1 ETHLQPASWR
11 EKHQEQAEVFNESN
25 LLVSE
30 RVVDMMVVSAKSV
43 VCLCFLFSVCH
54 VRGAYISP
62 KMNRTIL
69 NLLKHYNISKEEKY
83 NGQLVFSKESIP
95 EKLVMLKELPT
106 PLPHTTGSKGG
117 VGEGGAGED
126 VRTEL
131 NYILKM
137 VLKLKTSHYKE
148 QDNLLSSLNKLI
160 GIKKDNAT
168 VQSKALGE
176 LPWLYEEASDLKNE
190 IQSRRR
196 RRQAR

>member
-1 ETHLQPASWR
+1 
-11 EKHQEQAEVFNESN
+11 
-25 LLVSE
+25 
-30 RVVDMMVVSAKSV
+30 MMVVSAKSV

-54 VRGAYISP
+54 VRGAYIPP

-83 NGQLVFSKESIP
+83 NGQLVFSKEAIP
-95 EKLVMLKELPT
+95 EKLLEKRVFMRGVLETYETLISKMLKELPT
-106 PLPHTTGSKGG
+106 PLPDTKGG

-131 NYILKM
+131 NYILQK
-137 VLKLKTSHYKE
+137 VLELKKNQYKE
-148 QDNLLSSLNKLI
+148 HDNLLSSLKKLI
-160 GIKKDNAT
+160 SIKMDNAT

-176 LPWLYEEASDLKNE
+176 LPWLYEEASDLNNE

-196 RRQAR
+196 RRQARKVKTHQRG

>member
-1 ETHLQPASWR
+1 
-11 EKHQEQAEVFNESN
+11 
-25 LLVSE
+25 
-30 RVVDMMVVSAKSV
+30 MMVVSAKSV

-69 NLLKHYNISKEEKY
+69 NLLKHYKISKEEKY

-95 EKLVMLKELPT
+95 EKLVEKRVFMRGVLETYETLINQMLKELPT
-106 PLPHTTGSKGG
+106 PLPQTTGSKGG

-160 GIKKDNAT
+160 GIKKDNFT

-176 LPWLYEEASDLKNE
+176 LPWLYEEASDLNNE

-196 RRQAR
+196 RRQARRFKPHRG